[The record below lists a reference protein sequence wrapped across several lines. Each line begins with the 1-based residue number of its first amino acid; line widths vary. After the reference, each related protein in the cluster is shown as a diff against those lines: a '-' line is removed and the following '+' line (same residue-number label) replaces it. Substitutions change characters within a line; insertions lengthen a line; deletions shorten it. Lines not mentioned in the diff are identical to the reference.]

1 MITFSKGDLLR
12 SEVDAI
18 VNTVNCVGVMGKG
31 IALQFKQAFPR
42 NYEAYRRACDAG
54 QVQLGKMFVFD
65 TGSMISPRWIINFPT
80 KDHWKSK
87 SRLQDIAT
95 GLQDLKDVIRRLGI
109 RSIAMPPLGCGN
121 GGLDWRD
128 VEPIIR
134 TAFEDM
140 PELDV
145 RLYAPGAAPK
155 VDEMRVGTKKPPMS
169 RGRALVLRL
178 LGLYGAAGYRH
189 SLLEVQKL
197 TYFLQEAGEDLKLGF
212 NKYHYGPYAENL
224 NHVLQR
230 IEGHFIRG
238 YGDRSQA
245 AEIYVL
251 GEGAR
256 EAEAFLDK
264 EEGAQARLER
274 VAELIEGFETPYG
287 LELLSTVH
295 WIATHEADAADPE
308 HVVEAVRSWSPRK
321 AAVMREPHIRMA
333 YQHLRDQ
340 GWLKGSSGDVEAGAG
355 DSR

>member
-140 PELDV
+140 PELG
-145 RLYAPGAAPK
+145 R
-155 VDEMRVGTKKPPMS
+155 VDE
-169 RGRALVLRL
+169 
-178 LGLYGAAGYRH
+178 
-189 SLLEVQKL
+189 
-197 TYFLQEAGEDLKLGF
+197 FD
-212 NKYHYGPYAENL
+212 
-224 NHVLQR
+224 
-230 IEGHFIRG
+230 
-238 YGDRSQA
+238 
-245 AEIYVL
+245 
-251 GEGAR
+251 
-256 EAEAFLDK
+256 
-264 EEGAQARLER
+264 
-274 VAELIEGFETPYG
+274 
-287 LELLSTVH
+287 
-295 WIATHEADAADPE
+295 
-308 HVVEAVRSWSPRK
+308 
-321 AAVMREPHIRMA
+321 
-333 YQHLRDQ
+333 
-340 GWLKGSSGDVEAGAG
+340 
-355 DSR
+355 